1 MNKFDIYQYCDLKY
15 SESGFLMEH
24 IRKLLFFLL
33 LAHDFAIFLHISPL
47 LMISVNVV
55 LHSLQD
61 FWNSMGMR
69 GCTWKIWNGSSEDHD
84 CRFIKILKIYPS
96 FITVLH
102 TSITFTSLLDF
113 SHWFLDRLAIVSHSY
128 IIYKHSTFLGLIKVS
143 WIWSSNFFSKSERKN
158 RYHGASTMLI
168 KSVIFEMYF
177 FSPWI
182 HEGCHLY
189 LRS

>member
-96 FITVLH
+96 FIIVLH

-143 WIWSSNFFSKSERKN
+143 WIWSSNFF
-158 RYHGASTMLI
+158 
-168 KSVIFEMYF
+168 F
-177 FSPWI
+177 
-182 HEGCHLY
+182 
-189 LRS
+189 